1 MNNIRRSQIAKLK
14 SQLEEVRDALSD
26 LCTEEQEYYDN
37 MPESI
42 QESEKGDAAQTA
54 ADALQSACDEID
66 SAVSELDT
74 ATE

>member
-14 SQLEEVRDALSD
+14 SQLEEVRDSISD
-26 LCTEEQEYYDN
+26 LCNEEQEYYDN

-42 QESEKGDAAQTA
+42 QESEKGDAAQAA

-74 ATE
+74 AIE